1 MKGLSVAG
9 TAAMFL
15 VGGGILTHGIHA
27 MQPWMEGLATAAGGV
42 AGVGPVLGV
51 LVPMLVNAVV
61 GLAAGGLL
69 LALVSA
75 GRRMWPASAP
85 S

>member
-27 MQPWMEGLATAAGGV
+27 VGEWIATQPSKPRRFPAPGWC
-42 AGVGPVLGV
+42 
-51 LVPMLVNAVV
+51 
-61 GLAAGGLL
+61 
-69 LALVSA
+69 SA
-75 GRRMWPASAP
+75 H
-85 S
+85 